1 MTETNSPTNL
11 TADLESS
18 VERTN
23 TTTNS
28 NEIQTEL
35 PSAIRSDESNS
46 FSPIMENY
54 NSPTAPLTADT
65 DDATARLLR
74 IRDELTQQVRERDNA
89 ARQLEIQKEI
99 DELQNSLDR
108 RHRRESD
115 HYADLTYNER
125 FPNYDV
131 PQALTTNSTT
141 STSAVIQEQPLLPPL
156 PPIPVKMSKESIGL
170 IDFKHVTTLD
180 GKISPELAEK
190 FFQQSRQAEFNLNWQ
205 QCIQE
210 NSLNFIRMR
219 VKTSFK
225 ELQMTEEAA
234 YKWDPQLLDHLQMAA
249 LVYKLFGN
257 VTTTAT
263 PVQINNAIGNFN
275 FGWKLSDREVEEE
288 SYANICKLIT
298 DHYGPI
304 ETIAAETQQAIALM
318 IYRKLPAH
326 SEISKLYSDKV
337 KLDKEDYGFDTITR
351 ALDRYLSVIQ
361 TVRNLTER
369 ALAFRIP
376 NDEFYSGPTVEK
388 ASKDSSTNKV
398 ISYGKD
404 SQRCREI
411 KPLPKVTNTDY
422 GEMMRTSNSRCETCG
437 RTNHKRETCRLHGHP
452 YANNTSTKWH
462 FSKLGRAWLNQG
474 LSVWTVGTHLKGYG
488 VANYDPKNRAPPH
501 NYVYPNEQGTNHPT
515 NYKEPQPKVN
525 AWYANH
531 RQEQDNLRNQQSNN
545 YNRDYNNNQYN
556 SNNNNNNQDNKRPR
570 SEYKQYVFALLN
582 SVRNKLLPV
591 RIYLTP
597 QGTITTEDGT
607 TDKHAADL
615 ATITGKTAIRP
626 MMPQPG
632 LPETANPATRLT
644 TNGRDRL
651 APTPTVARARVVKTE
666 ALLDSGSL
674 AGDFINAETLRILNG
689 SHHLRSAEETI
700 IVCSGLD
707 NKCLESNVVLDITIE
722 FDVGDITHS
731 ISIPV
736 RMSNDSPLGCILGID
751 TIKKYNIGLLVPHFF
766 LSEEAI
772 AILRSHLDLR
782 DKRKIQKTITEEP
795 HTSTPNELY
804 RTNRCPTECRE
815 CTSDGEQTLPDIV
828 IPVCDTAHPTT
839 NAPKQPVA
847 RSVHF
852 DDTPLEIPSG
862 LITPTVT
869 EFAPAQTPR
878 PVAALIREVEQL
890 PEVDEFGDEGIDYDK
905 KDMFA
910 PFRSDPKG
918 DTNIDIIDKITICGT
933 PEQQTRIRALCV
945 KYKQIFK
952 DELDSQPAN
961 IEPFDLK
968 VDKGK
973 WEQYK
978 NRGPV
983 RPQSTI
989 KNEEINKQVKEMETA
1004 GIIEKS
1010 RASFYSQVML
1020 TPKPN
1025 GTWRFCVDYRAM
1037 NDATESA
1044 SWPIPN
1050 ITDLLN
1056 RLGRAKADTF
1066 GVMDLTS
1073 GYHQAPLSM
1082 ACRAFTAFITFAGVY
1097 QFTRLPFGPK
1107 RAPSYF
1113 QEQMATIVLAGMIY
1127 IICEMYLDDCIVYG
1141 SGTDEFCERLEKLFI
1156 RFDEK
1161 HIFLKA
1167 IKCKLG
1173 MSEVE
1178 YVGKTV
1184 SKDGLRMSEKQI
1196 KGVTDFLKPVNNT
1209 QMRSFLGF
1217 VNYFRNHVPNH
1228 SNVVAPL
1235 HAMID
1240 HSAKRQQTL
1249 SWTPEGTLAFER
1261 IKELIAVSPK
1271 LYFIHDTAPIV
1282 LMTDASDYGVGGY
1295 LYQTVANEKQLIA
1308 LVSKALSPTQ
1318 LRWSVIQKE
1327 AFAIYFCCNQLDRL
1341 LRDRKFTIET
1351 DHQNLMFI
1359 KTDSNPMVVR
1369 WWMALQELDFE
1380 IKFIAGS
1387 ENSIADALSR
1397 LCINNKI
1404 GTPKNIVSALIDTKP
1419 ISSDHYAAIAQ
1430 CHNTVVG
1437 HSGVDK
1443 TVKRLKLIKLKWPDM
1458 RTDVWTF
1465 IQNCP
1470 CCQKMSQIRPPINA
1484 LKYTTSTYRAME
1496 CLNIDFVGP
1505 YPDKGYLLVIIDT
1518 FTRYVNIYPEPD
1530 ATAKAAVSGLLK
1542 HFGTYGSPKFIRSD
1556 NGPHFVNEVIRQFL
1570 ILVGTSHDRTMAYS
1584 SEENALVERCN
1595 KEVNRYIRA
1604 FTFDKSTQDN
1614 YQEHIPFIMRILN
1627 TNIVTERK

>member
-1 MTETNSPTNL
+1 MIIL
-11 TADLESS
+11 DH
-18 VERTN
+18 
-23 TTTNS
+23 
-28 NEIQTEL
+28 
-35 PSAIRSDESNS
+35 
-46 FSPIMENY
+46 PI
-54 NSPTAPLTADT
+54 
-65 DDATARLLR
+65 
-74 IRDELTQQVRERDNA
+74 
-89 ARQLEIQKEI
+89 
-99 DELQNSLDR
+99 
-108 RHRRESD
+108 
-115 HYADLTYNER
+115 
-125 FPNYDV
+125 
-131 PQALTTNSTT
+131 
-141 STSAVIQEQPLLPPL
+141 LPPL
-156 PPIPVKMSKESIGL
+156 PPIPVKISKESIGL

-180 GKISPELAEK
+180 GKISAEMAEK
-190 FFQQSRQAEFNLNWQ
+190 FFQQSRQAEFTLGWQ

-225 ELQMTEEAA
+225 QLQMTEEAA
-234 YKWDPQLLDHLQMAA
+234 YRWDPQTLDHQQMAA

-257 VTTTAT
+257 ITTTDT

-288 SYANICKLIT
+288 SYANLCKLIT

-304 ETIAAETQQAIALM
+304 DTIAAETQQTIAMM
-318 IYRKLPAH
+318 IYKKLPAH
-326 SEISKLYSDKV
+326 SEMSKLYSDKA
-337 KLDKEDYGFDTITR
+337 KLDKEDNGPDTITR

-388 ASKDSSTNKV
+388 ASKDSSINKV
-398 ISYGKD
+398 ISYGKEA
-404 SQRCREI
+404 QRSREV
-411 KPLPKVTNTDY
+411 KQPPKCTNTDY
-422 GEMMRTSNSRCETCG
+422 SEMNRTTNKCETCG
-437 RTNHKRETCRLHGHP
+437 RINHTRDQCRLHGHP
-452 YANNTSTKWH
+452 FANNYSTKWY
-462 FSKLGRAWLNQG
+462 FSKIGQVWASQG
-474 LSVWTVGTHLKGYG
+474 LKVWTVGTMLKGYG
-488 VANYDPKNRAPPH
+488 VAQYDSRNRPPPR
-501 NYVYPNEQGTNHPT
+501 NYVYPDEPGTNHT
-515 NYKEPQPKVN
+515 TKYKENQPKVS

-531 RQEQDNLRNQQSNN
+531 RQEQNNNRNQQPNGN
-545 YNRDYNNNQYN
+545 NRDYDNSKYN
-556 SNNNNNNQDNKRPR
+556 SNNDYNNQDNKRPR
-570 SEYKQYVFALLN
+570 SEYKQYVFALLD

-607 TDKHAADL
+607 TDTNAADL
-615 ATITGKTAIRP
+615 ATITGRTAIRP
-626 MMPQPG
+626 KTPEPG
-632 LPETANPATRLT
+632 LPGTANQPTRPTASSNDLPA
-644 TNGRDRL
+644 
-651 APTPTVARARVVKTE
+651 PIPTVARARVVRTE

-689 SHHLRSAEETI
+689 THHLRSAEETI

-707 NKCLESNVVLDITIE
+707 NKCLESNVVLDVIIE
-722 FDVGDITHS
+722 FDVEQITHR

-751 TIKKYNIGLLVPHFF
+751 TIKKYNIGLLVPNFF

-772 AILRSHLDLR
+772 TILRSHLDLR

-795 HTSTPNELY
+795 HASTPNELC

-815 CTSDGEQTLPDIV
+815 CTSDGEETLPDIV
-828 IPVCDTAHPTT
+828 IPVCDTTHPTT

-852 DDTPLEIPSG
+852 DDTPLDDPSD
-862 LITPTVT
+862 LINPTVAA
-869 EFAPAQTPR
+869 FAPAQTPR

-890 PEVDEFGDEGIDYDK
+890 PDVDEFGDEGIDYDK

-910 PFRSDPKG
+910 PFRHDPSA
-918 DTNIDIIDKITICGT
+918 DTNVDMIDKITICGT
-933 PEQQTRIRALCV
+933 PDQQTRIRALCV

-1113 QEQMATIVLAGMIY
+1113 QEQMATVVLAGMIY

-1196 KGVTDFLKPVNNT
+1196 KGVTDFPKPVNNT

-1240 HSAKRQQTL
+1240 HSAKRQTAL
-1249 SWTPEGTLAFER
+1249 SWTPQGALAFEK
-1261 IKELIAVSPK
+1261 IKELIAMSPK

-1295 LYQTVANEKQLIA
+1295 LYQTVDNEKQLVA
-1308 LVSKALSPTQ
+1308 LVSKALSATQ

-1327 AFAIYFCCNQLDRL
+1327 AYAIYFCCDQLDRL

-1359 KTDSNPMVVR
+1359 KQDSNPMVVR

-1387 ENSIADALSR
+1387 ENAVADALSR

-1404 GTPKNIVSALIDTKP
+1404 ATPKNMVSAIIDSKP
-1419 ISSDHYAAIAQ
+1419 ISSDHYGKIAQ

-1443 TVKRLKLIKLKWPDM
+1443 TVKRLKLIKSKWPRYAHGRMDIHPELPLLPENEPNKAAHKC
-1458 RTDVWTF
+1458 TKIHNINVPS
-1465 IQNCP
+1465 NG
-1470 CCQKMSQIRPPINA
+1470 MSQHRF
-1484 LKYTTSTYRAME
+1484 R
-1496 CLNIDFVGP
+1496 
-1505 YPDKGYLLVIIDT
+1505 
-1518 FTRYVNIYPEPD
+1518 
-1530 ATAKAAVSGLLK
+1530 
-1542 HFGTYGSPKFIRSD
+1542 
-1556 NGPHFVNEVIRQFL
+1556 
-1570 ILVGTSHDRTMAYS
+1570 RT
-1584 SEENALVERCN
+1584 V
-1595 KEVNRYIRA
+1595 
-1604 FTFDKSTQDN
+1604 
-1614 YQEHIPFIMRILN
+1614 PG
-1627 TNIVTERK
+1627 